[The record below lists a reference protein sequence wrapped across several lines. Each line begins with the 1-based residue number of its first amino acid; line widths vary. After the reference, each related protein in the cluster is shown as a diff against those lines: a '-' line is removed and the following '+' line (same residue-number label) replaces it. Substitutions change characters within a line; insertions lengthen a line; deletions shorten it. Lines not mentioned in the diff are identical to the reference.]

1 MEYST
6 LNYKDAL
13 AVTGRG
19 RVIRDFPMIPGIDLA
34 GEVLSSSNPEFQAG
48 DKVLLN
54 GWGVGEKHWGGL
66 AEKARV
72 KGKWLIPLPSG
83 LSPEKAMTIGTAGY
97 TAMLCILALEENGV
111 TPDNGE
117 ILVTGAT
124 GGVGSF
130 AISLLAKAGFKVV
143 AMTGKRDAESYL
155 KELGA
160 AEVIDRAEYSEPGRP
175 LEHERWAGVVD
186 VAGGYI
192 LANACAAVKYG
203 GTVTACGLA
212 GSMDLP
218 ATVAPFILR
227 GVTLAGIDSV
237 MCPVERRKKAWS
249 RLALETEDLEF
260 DLIAREIRLEDV
272 PDVSRDLLDGKITGR
287 RLVRIA

>member
-1 MEYST
+1 MR
-6 LNYKDAL
+6 NI
-13 AVTGRG
+13 G
-19 RVIRDFPMIPGIDLA
+19 
-34 GEVLSSSNPEFQAG
+34 
-48 DKVLLN
+48 
-54 GWGVGEKHWGGL
+54 GGL

-72 KGKWLIPLPSG
+72 KGEWLIPLPSG

-111 TPDNGE
+111 TPDKGE

-130 AISLLAKAGFKVV
+130 AVSLLAKAGFKVA
-143 AMTGKRDAESYL
+143 AMSGKRDAKPYL
-155 KELGA
+155 IELGA
-160 AEVIDRAEYSEPGRP
+160 AEVIDRTEYTEPGRP

-186 VAGGYI
+186 VAGGHI

-249 RLALETEDLEF
+249 RLALETDDREF

-272 PDVSRDLLDGKITGR
+272 PDASRDLLDGKITGR